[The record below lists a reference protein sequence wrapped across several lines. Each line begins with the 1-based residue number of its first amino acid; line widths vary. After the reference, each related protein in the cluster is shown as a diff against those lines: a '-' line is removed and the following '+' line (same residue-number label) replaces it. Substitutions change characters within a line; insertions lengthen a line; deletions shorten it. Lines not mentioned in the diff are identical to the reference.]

1 VTEQVDVVTQQVFVI
16 LLHGHVPEH
25 AGEFIHLGGD
35 DLDQEDAVAEALLLA
50 VWGQLLAFAA
60 VDAAQQ
66 QLGHAGDQLVTVA
79 GVERKFANEVR
90 NQFTFVFEQIDLA
103 WMGEHKVDSSWDSQ
117 RVML

>member
-50 VWGQLLAFAA
+50 V
-60 VDAAQQ
+60 
-66 QLGHAGDQLVTVA
+66 
-79 GVERKFANEVR
+79 
-90 NQFTFVFEQIDLA
+90 
-103 WMGEHKVDSSWDSQ
+103 
-117 RVML
+117 